1 MNDGDG
7 DDNSDGG
14 DGGDARA
21 ATTAIPGLTMAEIRY
36 AMGCLR
42 ARWDNHSAATPIC
55 PTEILKNLK
64 NPNNDN
70 ELSLEE
76 FARLFVLGHHIKRVD
91 KKQRAPPR
99 PPGL

>member
-1 MNDGDG
+1 MNCDGDA
-7 DDNSDGG
+7 DGG
-14 DGGDARA
+14 DLSGEPRV
-21 ATTAIPGLTMAEIRY
+21 ATTAIPGMTLAEIRY

-42 ARWDNHSAATPIC
+42 SRWDNHCPKTPIC

-64 NPNNDN
+64 YPGTDN

-91 KKQRAPPR
+91 KKQRTPPPT
-99 PPGL
+99 PP